1 MRRSLQETGFQYP
14 ANYQPQLSAD
24 TAAVNAL
31 PSTENQFDRAA
42 LQGYGVLG
50 KKQANKKAYVEVK
63 EYEADA
69 YAQATDA
76 LEDEELK
83 DVVDLEKY
91 EKPAEESEKMEAV
104 EKPEASEKMEAVEKP
119 EEKKTENAAKGS
131 SAGDE
136 KEQS

>member
-91 EKPAEESEKMEAV
+91 EKPAEESEKETV

-119 EEKKTENAAKGS
+119 EEKKTENAAKVT

>member
-91 EKPAEESEKMEAV
+91 EKPAEESEKETV

-119 EEKKTENAAKGS
+119 EEKKTENAAKVS

>member
-91 EKPAEESEKMEAV
+91 EKPAEESEKETV
-104 EKPEASEKMEAVEKP
+104 EKPEASEKMEAGEKP
-119 EEKKTENAAKGS
+119 EEKKTENAAIGS

>member
-91 EKPAEESEKMEAV
+91 EKPAEESEKET
-104 EKPEASEKMEAVEKP
+104 VEKP

>member
-1 MRRSLQETGFQYP
+1 M
-14 ANYQPQLSAD
+14 PQLTAD
-24 TAAVNAL
+24 TNAANAL
-31 PSTENQFDRAA
+31 PLTEKQFDEAA
-42 LQGYGVLG
+42 RQGYGVLD
-50 KKQANKKAYVEVK
+50 KKKKEEKKGYVEVT
-63 EYEADA
+63 EYSADA

-91 EKPAEESEKMEAV
+91 EKPAEESEKETV

-119 EEKKTENAAKGS
+119 EEKKTENAAIGS

>member
-50 KKQANKKAYVEVK
+50 KKQANTKAYVEVK

-91 EKPAEESEKMEAV
+91 EKPAEESEKETV

>member
-1 MRRSLQETGFQYP
+1 MGGVRRSLQETGFQYP

-91 EKPAEESEKMEAV
+91 EKPAEESEKKESEKKETV
-104 EKPEASEKMEAVEKP
+104 EESEKKPEAKEMEKP
-119 EEKKTENAAKGS
+119 
-131 SAGDE
+131 DE
-136 KEQS
+136 RKQRMLQK

>member
-50 KKQANKKAYVEVK
+50 KKQANK
-63 EYEADA
+63 
-69 YAQATDA
+69 
-76 LEDEELK
+76 
-83 DVVDLEKY
+83 
-91 EKPAEESEKMEAV
+91 
-104 EKPEASEKMEAVEKP
+104 
-119 EEKKTENAAKGS
+119 
-131 SAGDE
+131 
-136 KEQS
+136 

>member
-91 EKPAEESEKMEAV
+91 EKPAEKKETAEESEKKETV
-104 EKPEASEKMEAVEKP
+104 KKEAVEKP
-119 EEKKTENAAKGS
+119 EEKKTENAAIGS

>member
-91 EKPAEESEKMEAV
+91 EKPAEESEKETV

>member
-91 EKPAEESEKMEAV
+91 EKPAEESEK
-104 EKPEASEKMEAVEKP
+104 EAVEKP

>member
-91 EKPAEESEKMEAV
+91 EKPAEESEKETV
-104 EKPEASEKMEAVEKP
+104 EKPEASENMEAVEKP
-119 EEKKTENAAKGS
+119 EEKKTENAAKVS

>member
-1 MRRSLQETGFQYP
+1 M
-14 ANYQPQLSAD
+14 
-24 TAAVNAL
+24 NAL

-91 EKPAEESEKMEAV
+91 EKPAEEETAEESEKKETV
-104 EKPEASEKMEAVEKP
+104 KKEAVEKP
-119 EEKKTENAAKGS
+119 EEKKTENAATVT

>member
-91 EKPAEESEKMEAV
+91 EKPAEEETAEESEKKETV
-104 EKPEASEKMEAVEKP
+104 KKETVEKP
-119 EEKKTENAAKGS
+119 EEKKTENAAKVT

>member
-14 ANYQPQLSAD
+14 ANDPPQRSAD

-31 PSTENQFDRAA
+31 PSTENQLDRAA

-91 EKPAEESEKMEAV
+91 EKPAEEETAEESEKKETV
-104 EKPEASEKMEAVEKP
+104 KKEAVEKP

>member
-91 EKPAEESEKMEAV
+91 EKPAAESEKETV

>member
-14 ANYQPQLSAD
+14 ANYHPQLSAD

-63 EYEADA
+63 EDEADA

-91 EKPAEESEKMEAV
+91 EKPAEESEKETV

>member
-50 KKQANKKAYVEVK
+50 KKQANKTAYVEVK

-91 EKPAEESEKMEAV
+91 EKPAEESEKETV

-119 EEKKTENAAKGS
+119 EEKKTENAAKVT

>member
-42 LQGYGVLG
+42 LQGYDVLG

-91 EKPAEESEKMEAV
+91 EKPAEESEKETV